1 MAIKLFNTLTKQKQ
15 NFIPQDS
22 KRVTMYVC
30 GPTVYSHPHIGNARA
45 ALIPD
50 IFYRLLM
57 SYFDNVVYIRNITDV
72 DDKILKAANEQG
84 VKPHEISEKFTDV
97 YLNNMDQLNILHP
110 THQPKVTEFMDSIIS
125 MIHKIIDSGHGYI
138 ENNHVLFNT
147 EKDENYGCLSRKKL
161 DEMIDGA
168 RVEIAEY
175 KKSPRDFVLWKPSDN
190 DNFGW
195 DSPWG
200 YGRPGWHIECT
211 SMIKKIIGDD
221 CTLDIHGGGNDLIFP
236 HHENEIAQGSCI
248 STSKYCNYWFHN
260 GIVLVNKKK
269 MSKSLG
275 NVILLDDLLKDHN
288 SSVIRLALL
297 SAHYR
302 QPLNWTDQTIIHAK
316 NLYKKLVSAIGPT
329 SERLFSSE
337 AETTNMSFSQCAEI
351 RDILSDDL
359 NTPEVI
365 NYLSRLS
372 KTARNNP
379 DDKMKLS
386 QSMKFIGL
394 DLENK
399 HPYKIFPDDKHI
411 IDLIKQRD
419 KYRIKKDFKS
429 ADEVRDKLLDMG
441 VELRDSDGKTT
452 WEYSED

>member
-1 MAIKLFNTLTKQKQ
+1 MAIKLFNTLSKQKET
-15 NFIPQDS
+15 FIPQDP
-22 KRVTMYVC
+22 KKVTMYVC

-50 IFYRLLM
+50 ILYRLLL
-57 SYFDNVVYIRNITDV
+57 SYYPGDVVYIRNITDV

-84 VKPHEISEKFTDV
+84 VKPTEISEKFTDV

-125 MIHKIIDSGHGYI
+125 MIHKIIDSGHGYV

-147 EKDENYGCLSRKKL
+147 EKDANYGCLSRKKL

-168 RVEIAEY
+168 RVEVAEY

-190 DNFGW
+190 DSFGW

-275 NVILLDDLLKDHN
+275 NVILLDDLLKEHS

-302 QPLNWTDQTIIHAK
+302 QPLNWTEQTITNAK
-316 NLYKKLVSAIGPT
+316 NLYKKLVSAVDIITEDMFDWSVET
-329 SERLFSSE
+329 SHLL
-337 AETTNMSFSQCAEI
+337 FSQCAEI
-351 RDILSDDL
+351 QDILSDDL

-365 NYLSRLS
+365 NYLSRLA

-379 DDKMKLS
+379 DDALKLA

-394 DLENK
+394 DLVK
-399 HPYKIFPDDKHI
+399 PSYKTSLDDKYI

-419 KYRIKKDFKS
+419 EYRIKKDFKS

-452 WEYSED
+452 WKYSED

>member
-1 MAIKLFNTLTKQKQ
+1 MAIKLFNTLSKQKET
-15 NFIPQDS
+15 FIPQDP
-22 KRVTMYVC
+22 KKVTMYVC

-50 IFYRLLM
+50 ILYRLLL
-57 SYFDNVVYIRNITDV
+57 SYYPGDVVYIRNITDV

-84 VKPHEISEKFTDV
+84 VKPTEISEKFTDV
-97 YLNNMDQLNILHP
+97 YLNNMTQLNILHP

-125 MIHKIIDSGHGYI
+125 MIHKIIDSGHGYV

-147 EKDENYGCLSRKKL
+147 EKDNNYGCLSRKKL

-168 RVEIAEY
+168 RVEVAEY

-190 DNFGW
+190 DSFGW

-275 NVILLDDLLKDHN
+275 NVILLDDLLKEHS

-302 QPLNWTDQTIIHAK
+302 QPLNWTEQTIINAK
-316 NLYKKLVSAIGPT
+316 NLYKKLVSAV
-329 SERLFSSE
+329 
-337 AETTNMSFSQCAEI
+337 
-351 RDILSDDL
+351 DLSL
-359 NTPEVI
+359 I
-365 NYLSRLS
+365 
-372 KTARNNP
+372 
-379 DDKMKLS
+379 
-386 QSMKFIGL
+386 
-394 DLENK
+394 
-399 HPYKIFPDDKHI
+399 HI
-411 IDLIKQRD
+411 
-419 KYRIKKDFKS
+419 
-429 ADEVRDKLLDMG
+429 
-441 VELRDSDGKTT
+441 
-452 WEYSED
+452 

>member
-1 MAIKLFNTLTKQKQ
+1 MAIKLFNTLSKQKET
-15 NFIPQDS
+15 FIPQDP
-22 KRVTMYVC
+22 KKVTMYVC

-50 IFYRLLM
+50 ILYRLLL
-57 SYFDNVVYIRNITDV
+57 SYYPGDVVYIRNITDV

-84 VKPHEISEKFTDV
+84 VKPTEISEKFTDV
-97 YLNNMDQLNILHP
+97 YLNNMAQLNILHP

-125 MIHKIIDSGHGYI
+125 MIHKIIDSGHGYV

-147 EKDENYGCLSRKKL
+147 EKDNNYGCLSRKKL

-168 RVEIAEY
+168 RVEVAEY

-190 DNFGW
+190 DSFGW

-211 SMIKKIIGDD
+211 SMIKKIIGDN

-275 NVILLDDLLKDHN
+275 NVILLDDLLKEHS

-302 QPLNWTDQTIIHAK
+302 QPLNWTEQTIINAK
-316 NLYKKLVSAIGPT
+316 NLYKKLVSAVGIIT
-329 SERLFSSE
+329 EDMFSYAAE
-337 AETTNMSFSQCAEI
+337 ATYLPFSQCGEI
-351 RDILSDDL
+351 QDILSDDL

-365 NYLSRLS
+365 NYLSRLA
-372 KTARNNP
+372 KTARNNT
-379 DDKMKLS
+379 DDALKLA

-394 DLENK
+394 DLAKKSYMNL
-399 HPYKIFPDDKHI
+399 PDDKDI
-411 IDLIKQRD
+411 INLIKQRD
-419 KYRIKKDFKS
+419 EYRIKKDFKS
-429 ADEVRDKLLDMG
+429 ADEVRDKLLD
-441 VELRDSDGKTT
+441 LSLIHI
-452 WEYSED
+452 

>member
-1 MAIKLFNTLTKQKQ
+1 MTIKLFNTLTKQKQ

-138 ENNHVLFNT
+138 KNNHVLFNT

-248 STSKYCNYWFHN
+248 SSSKYCNYWFHN

-316 NLYKKLVSAIGPT
+316 NLYKKLVSAVGPT

>member
-1 MAIKLFNTLTKQKQ
+1 MAIKLFNTLTKQKET
-15 NFIPQDS
+15 FIPQDS
-22 KRVTMYVC
+22 KRITMYVC
-30 GPTVYSHPHIGNARA
+30 GPTVYSHTHIGNARA

-50 IFYRLLM
+50 ILYRLLM
-57 SYFDNVVYIRNITDV
+57 SYYSDDVVYIRNITDV

-84 VKPHEISEKFTDV
+84 VKPTEISEKFTDV
-97 YLNNMDQLNILHP
+97 YLNNMTQLNILHP

-125 MIHKIIDSGHGYI
+125 MIHKIIDSGHGYV

-147 EKDENYGCLSRKKL
+147 EKDNNYGCLSRKKL

-168 RVEIAEY
+168 RVEVAEY

-190 DNFGW
+190 DSFGW

-275 NVILLDDLLKDHN
+275 NVILLDDLLKEHS

-302 QPLNWTDQTIIHAK
+302 QPLNWTEQTIINAK
-316 NLYKKLVSAIGPT
+316 NLYKKLVSAVGIIT
-329 SERLFSSE
+329 EDTFYYA
-337 AETTNMSFSQCAEI
+337 AETTQLPFSQCDEI
-351 RDILSDDL
+351 QDILSDDL

-365 NYLSRLS
+365 NYLSRLA

-379 DDKMKLS
+379 DDALKLA

-394 DLENK
+394 DLVK
-399 HPYKIFPDDKHI
+399 PSHKTSLDDEYI
-411 IDLIKQRD
+411 INLIKQRD
-419 KYRIKKDFKS
+419 EYRIKKDFKS

-452 WEYSED
+452 WKYSED